1 VTKPS
6 DLLENN
12 FNLSKVIGDGPKE
25 SGGIRRDVLTAGL
38 VQTEVQQVAADLLNQ
53 YEVAYARPPAGNAPR
68 KLQVSVRRGGAT
80 VVAPTRAPAG
90 K

>member
-1 VTKPS
+1 
-6 DLLENN
+6 
-12 FNLSKVIGDGPKE
+12 LSKVIGDGPKE

-53 YEVAYARPPAGNAPR
+53 YEITYVRPGGGNAPR
-68 KLQVSVRRGGAT
+68 KLQVSVRRDGAS
-80 VVAPTRAPAG
+80 VVAPTRAPTA